1 MDVSICYILTYKV
14 NPFLGSGG
22 PLTPATPTR
31 HFSGDANQSR
41 AGLSARDSCTTPARH
56 SRGSG
61 NPLQQRIPNTL
72 DSCRSLSLTIFYQL
86 PNACPF
92 CYIEDFGCGQA
103 LSRLRNMMDE

>member
-1 MDVSICYILTYKV
+1 MDVLICYILTYKV

-31 HFSGDANQSR
+31 HFSGDADQSR
-41 AGLSARDSCTTPARH
+41 AGLSARDSCTTPGPSFPRKRESTSAE
-56 SRGSG
+56 
-61 NPLQQRIPNTL
+61 NPQYPG
-72 DSCRSLSLTIFYQL
+72 FL
-86 PNACPF
+86 PKPVSDHLLPATYACPF